1 MHNADISGW
10 LYGNKHGENTPGL
23 GNGGGN
29 EGKMRWGKF
38 TVGKCFVNEYNGLN
52 IFKWQIQWKEAR
64 IRKIV
69 FVNNF

>member
-23 GNGGGN
+23 GDGGGN

-52 IFKWQIQWKEAR
+52 IYK
-64 IRKIV
+64 
-69 FVNNF
+69 